1 MHRFICRVFSLLS
14 ISVSHFQIMSA
25 QAKYTQFLLQL
36 ADLGCT
42 LQLPQLRDSARA
54 LLNIMPADQFTGRY
68 IGILTMIDYYRSGA
82 CLHLS

>member
-1 MHRFICRVFSLLS
+1 
-14 ISVSHFQIMSA
+14 MSG

-54 LLNIMPADQFTGRY
+54 LLEIMPADQYTGGLEDFVGKNNCY
-68 IGILTMIDYYRSGA
+68 IRISFR
-82 CLHLS
+82 